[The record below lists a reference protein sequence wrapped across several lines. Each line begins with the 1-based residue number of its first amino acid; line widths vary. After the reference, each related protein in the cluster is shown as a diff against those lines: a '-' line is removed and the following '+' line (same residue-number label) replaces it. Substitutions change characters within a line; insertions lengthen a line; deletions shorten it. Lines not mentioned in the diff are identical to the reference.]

1 MYNNGT
7 THGKEEHQ
15 VYIYNLAKD
24 YSKTAK
30 KCPLSK
36 SERKQFKNSSLDK

>member
-1 MYNNGT
+1 MLNNGT
-7 THGKEEHQ
+7 THGKLEGQ
-15 VYIYNLAKD
+15 VYQYNLAGD

-36 SERKQFKNSSLDK
+36 SEKKQFKNDSLK